1 MSENSHIGIAGV
13 KIKIMPNSPE
23 ANLEEIETK
32 VKSIIISQGGIN
44 NEYSIEP
51 IAFGLKALIAFF
63 QWPEDKE
70 LEKVEEEIN
79 SLENIQSVQVID
91 IRKIA

>member
-1 MSENSHIGIAGV
+1 MSNDSHGGIVGV
-13 KIKIMPNSPE
+13 KIKIMPKSPE
-23 ANLEEIETK
+23 VDLTETEQK
-32 VKSIIISQGGIN
+32 VKSIVVAEGGIN
-44 NEYSIEP
+44 KDYSIEP

-63 QWPEDKE
+63 QWPEEKP
-70 LEKVEEEIN
+70 LETIEEKIK

>member
-1 MSENSHIGIAGV
+1 MSKDSHIGIAGV
-13 KIKIMPNSPE
+13 KMKIMPETPE
-23 ANLEEIETK
+23 IDMKELEHK
-32 VKSIIISQGGIN
+32 VKAIVVAEGGIN
-44 NEYSIEP
+44 NAYEIEP

-63 QWPEDKE
+63 QWPEDKA

-79 SLENIQSVQVID
+79 ALDNIKSVQTID

>member
-1 MSENSHIGIAGV
+1 MSDDHIGIAGV

-23 ANLEEIETK
+23 VDLAEIEHK
-32 VKSIIISQGGIN
+32 VKGIVIAEGGIN

-51 IAFGLKALIAFF
+51 VAFGLKAIIAFF
-63 QWPEDKE
+63 QWKEDKE
-70 LEKVEEEIN
+70 LEKVEEEIKA
-79 SLENIQSVQVID
+79 LDNIQSVQVID

>member
-1 MSENSHIGIAGV
+1 MGEDSHGGRAGV

-23 ANLEEIETK
+23 VDLVETEHK
-32 VKSIIISQGGIN
+32 VKSIIVAEGGIN
-44 NEYSIEP
+44 NEYTIEP

-63 QWPEDKE
+63 QWPEEKD
-70 LEKVEEEIN
+70 LEKVEEEIKA
-79 SLENIQSVQVID
+79 LDNIQSVQIID

>member
-13 KIKIMPNSPE
+13 KIKIMPESP
-23 ANLEEIETK
+23 NVDLLEIEHK
-32 VKSIIISQGGIN
+32 VKSIVEAEGGRN
-44 NEYSIEP
+44 NLYSIEP

-63 QWPEDKE
+63 QWPEDKH
-70 LEKVEEEIN
+70 LEKIEEEIKA
-79 SLENIQSVQVID
+79 LDKVQSVQITD

>member
-1 MSENSHIGIAGV
+1 MAEDSHGGIAGV

-23 ANLEEIETK
+23 VDLTEIENK
-32 VKSIIISQGGIN
+32 VKEIVKTEGGIN
-44 NEYSIEP
+44 NEYEIEP

-63 QWPEDKE
+63 QWPEEKE
-70 LEKVEEEIN
+70 LEKVEEEIK
-79 SLENIQSVQVID
+79 SLDNIQSVQIID